1 MNNDFYIRL
10 KRILNDVTC
19 YAYIIVLGISW
30 FLKDYDCATFP
41 LLWIGLNYIFLNI
54 LIYILYKRK

>member
-1 MNNDFYIRL
+1 MNNDSYTRL
-10 KRILNDVTC
+10 KRILNDITC

-30 FLKDYDCATFP
+30 VLGDYNIATFP
-41 LLWIGLNYIFLNI
+41 LLWIGLNYILFNI